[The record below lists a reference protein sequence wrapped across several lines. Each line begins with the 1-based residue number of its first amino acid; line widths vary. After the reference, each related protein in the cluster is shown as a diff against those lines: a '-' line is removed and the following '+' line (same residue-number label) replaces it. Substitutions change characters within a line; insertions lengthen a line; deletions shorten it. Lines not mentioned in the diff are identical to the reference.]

1 MKAIA
6 VTTIIAALIST
17 TVAVAETKGALKNK
31 HLTMLIE
38 NGITLKL
45 GGEGHGYVGS
55 LKLTKDGRGTGSA
68 KTDSGRTINIDG
80 TWAVKGDQ
88 FCRTWKDLDEGKEV
102 CETWI
107 STSPRS
113 VDVYKGDQKL
123 GVNSW

>member
-6 VTTIIAALIST
+6 RATLIAGLTFTTAAT
-17 TVAVAETKGALKNK
+17 AETKGALKNK
-31 HLTMLIE
+31 HPTILTE

-55 LKLTKDGRGTGSA
+55 LKLTNDGRGTGSA

-88 FCRTWKDLDEGKEV
+88 FCRTWKDLDDGKEV